1 MDGHKITELL
11 GEKLQMEFPPVALAF
26 TDECPDGAYIL
37 AKEPPSF
44 CALWRWG
51 EDRVFY
57 ASAAEHL
64 GCPIGGMVSGFASPD
79 DNPAEMTQALLEMC
93 EVGDYD
99 PEEEIANTA
108 RFKHDNRGIVYG
120 PLWQYTLE
128 PLVVFMWMTLPQMG
142 VLQEIVGKIMWREN
156 PQGATFARPAC
167 SVLPIAETHGQ
178 VAMSPG
184 CAGMRAYT
192 EMSPQYVLTAIPGS
206 KLDDL
211 ETGLREKTDADERLR
226 FYQERLASGM
236 AGRA

>member
-11 GEKLQMEFPPVALAF
+11 GEKLQMEFSPVALAF
-26 TDECPDGAYIL
+26 ADECPDGAYTL

-128 PLVVFMWMTLPQMG
+128 PLVVVMWMTLPQMG
-142 VLQEIVGKIMWREN
+142 VLQEIVGKRSCGGRIPR
-156 PQGATFARPAC
+156 GRPLRVPRAAC
-167 SVLPIAETHGQ
+167 SRSLKRMAKSRCRQ
-178 VAMSPG
+178 AAPG
-184 CAGMRAYT
+184 CAPTRKCPRST
-192 EMSPQYVLTAIPGS
+192 SSRQSPAQS
-206 KLDDL
+206 
-211 ETGLREKTDADERLR
+211 
-226 FYQERLASGM
+226 
-236 AGRA
+236 